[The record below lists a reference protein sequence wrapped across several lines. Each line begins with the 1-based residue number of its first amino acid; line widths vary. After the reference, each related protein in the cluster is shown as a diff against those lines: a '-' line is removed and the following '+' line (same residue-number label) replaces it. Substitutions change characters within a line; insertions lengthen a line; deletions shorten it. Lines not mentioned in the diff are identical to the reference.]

1 MFQLLCQR
9 SFGRHSDLK
18 TLVLEV
24 NPNTAKFTY
33 NSIKKLKIHI
43 ITFRSTDQFFQ
54 ADRNENIANS
64 NFTLEPTNVRIKLE
78 V

>member
-1 MFQLLCQR
+1 M
-9 SFGRHSDLK
+9 
-18 TLVLEV
+18 

-33 NSIKKLKIHI
+33 NSIKKLKIQI

>member
-1 MFQLLCQR
+1 M
-9 SFGRHSDLK
+9 
-18 TLVLEV
+18 
-24 NPNTAKFTY
+24 
-33 NSIKKLKIHI
+33 
-43 ITFRSTDQFFQ
+43 TFRSTDQFFQ